1 MEFRPCIDIH
11 NGQVKQIVG
20 GTLSDQGDMATVNF
34 ASARGAAYY
43 AELFREKKLSG
54 GHVILLNSKDSPYY
68 EATWGQ
74 AISALKAYPKGLQV
88 GGGICPENAEEFL
101 KAGADKVIVTSY
113 VFSDGKINMDNLE
126 KLEKTVGKENLTLDL
141 SCRKTEEGYKIVTDR
156 WQKMTDVIVNKETID
171 LLSEHASELL
181 VHAVDVEGKG
191 SGVEEEVLKVLG
203 AYCKIPV
210 TYAGGVH
217 DYEDLYKIYRFGAGK
232 INVTVGSALDIYGGL
247 LSMQR
252 IIDSVVGLN
261 QRDIR

>member
-20 GTLSDQGDMATVNF
+20 GSLNDSGSFASVNF
-34 ASARGAAYY
+34 TSNQGAAYY
-43 AELFREKKLSG
+43 AGLFREKKLSG
-54 GHVILLNSKDSPYY
+54 GHVILLNPKDSPYY

-74 AISALKAYPKGLQV
+74 AISALKAYPGGLQV
-88 GGGICPENAEEFL
+88 GGGINPENAQSFL
-101 KAGADKVIVTSY
+101 DAGASKVIVTSF

-126 KLEKTVGKENLTLDL
+126 KIEKAVGKEHLTLDL
-141 SCRKTEEGYKIVTDR
+141 SCRKTPEGYKIVTDR
-156 WQKMTDVIVNKETID
+156 WQKMSDVIVDRESIE
-171 LLSEHASELL
+171 LLSAHASELL

-191 SGVEEEVLKVLG
+191 NGVEEELLQILG
-203 AYCKIPV
+203 ENCIIPV

-232 INVTVGSALDIYGGL
+232 IHVTVGSALDIYGGL

-252 IIDSVVGLN
+252 IIDSVAGLN
-261 QRDIR
+261 QRAIR